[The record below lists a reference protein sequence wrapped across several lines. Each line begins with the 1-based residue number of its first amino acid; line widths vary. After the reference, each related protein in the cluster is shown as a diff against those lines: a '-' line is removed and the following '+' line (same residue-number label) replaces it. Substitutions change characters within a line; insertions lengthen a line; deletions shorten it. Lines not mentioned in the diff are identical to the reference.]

1 MYACILIFFTTN
13 MIEGQLIS
21 TGAFEVSL
29 NGLSNPVL
37 GVLYNNLLFDEPVGS
52 ISRIQMPFS

>member
-1 MYACILIFFTTN
+1 

-52 ISRIQMPFS
+52 ISRIQMPFSWSVTNL